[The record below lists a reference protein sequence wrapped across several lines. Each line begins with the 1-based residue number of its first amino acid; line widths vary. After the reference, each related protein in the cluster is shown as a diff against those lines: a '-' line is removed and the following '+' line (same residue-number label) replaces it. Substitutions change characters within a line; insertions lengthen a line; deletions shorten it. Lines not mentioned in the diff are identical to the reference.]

1 VLGPGAGRSRE
12 RPFRHDSSP
21 GRLERRDRART
32 WIGNENAGWRRFRGE
47 EEGLPKN
54 EKGVGELANCYG
66 ASPGALR
73 RDSTTLGGL
82 AKGAG
87 ELGRGG

>member
-1 VLGPGAGRSRE
+1 MA
-12 RPFRHDSSP
+12 
-21 GRLERRDRART
+21 
-32 WIGNENAGWRRFRGE
+32 
-47 EEGLPKN
+47 EEGAEGPRTRPKN